1 MGVFIRCL
9 LICFI
14 ILVSNT
20 PTAICQNSTFIEI
33 PKNLQLYPRE
43 SDDSATVTISGV
55 FNDLRFD
62 SIYVSIFRN
71 NVFLSRKAIA
81 PRFNIPFAFSPRIK
95 AELSEYKFIIGV
107 KNNTTDSIIATRDS
121 IVCGDVYFIAGQS
134 NSIFGSPSE
143 TYKSEY
149 IRTFGFNWSQDLGDT
164 SWAVA
169 TANSF
174 GGGPEIGAWGLRLAR
189 KIQEAHNIPVSV
201 INGGVGGTIIEYHQR
216 NDNDPLDMRTI
227 YASMLYRAQ
236 KSQLTK
242 AAKALFWYQGESN
255 TITNYY
261 TNFKNLYDDWLS
273 DYPNLKKIYVIQF
286 RPGCVESTNSP
297 LRDLLRTLP
306 DSLPRIV
313 THSTMSIP
321 DHDGCHFALSGYH
334 ILGDQLFGL
343 VNRDFYGSVDT
354 IGIYSPNIAKAF
366 FANNKRDVVGLLFN
380 SYGAE
385 IKVPN
390 DTIISS
396 IHASIKDYLY
406 IGDDTGLVSDILVN
420 KDTLWLKLSK
430 PTEATYIT
438 YLPDRYYHNTE
449 TAYVGPWLTNS
460 RGIGAFS
467 FWRVPIKDSTTATNP
482 PFKEKPIG
490 GFQLYPNPSYS
501 SATIQFS
508 LDKRTHVRISIF
520 DEAGRK
526 VIRTVDEKREAG
538 TYSIGIDTRQL
549 GATSATVRLELDE
562 SIYDKQL
569 IIVH

>member
-1 MGVFIRCL
+1 MRVFIRYL

-14 ILVSNT
+14 IIVSST
-20 PTAICQNSTFIEI
+20 PTAICQNRSFTEI
-33 PKNLQLYPRE
+33 PKNLQLYPRGF
-43 SDDSATVTISGV
+43 DDSATVTISGV

-62 SIYVSIFRN
+62 SIYVSSYRN
-71 NVFLSRKAIA
+71 NVFLFRKVIA
-81 PRFNIPFAFSPRIK
+81 SQYNIPYTFTSRIK

-107 KNNTTDSIIATRDS
+107 KNNTTDSIIVIRDS

-149 IRTFGFNWSQDLGDT
+149 IRTFGLNWSQNLSDT

-189 KIQEAHNIPVSV
+189 KIQEAQNIPIAV
-201 INGGVGGTIIEYHQR
+201 INGGVGGTIIEYQQR
-216 NDNDPLDMRTI
+216 NDNDSLDMRTI

-236 KSQLTK
+236 KSHLAK

-261 TNFKNLYDDWLS
+261 SNFKNLYEDWMS
-273 DYPNLKKIYVIQF
+273 DYPNLKKVYVIQF
-286 RPGCVESTNSP
+286 RPGCIENTNSP
-297 LRDLLRTLP
+297 LRNLLRTLS
-306 DSLPRIV
+306 DSLPKII
-313 THSTMSIP
+313 THSTMAIP
-321 DHDGCHFALSGYH
+321 DFDGCHFALNGYH
-334 ILGDQLFGL
+334 TLGDQLFNL
-343 VNRDFYGSVDT
+343 VNRDFYSSDDT
-354 IGIYSPNIAKAF
+354 IGISSPNITKAF
-366 FANNKRDVVGLLFN
+366 FANSQRDVVGLLYN
-380 SYGAE
+380 SHGAE
-385 IKVPN
+385 IMVPN
-390 DTIISS
+390 DTILSS

-406 IGDDTGLVSDILVN
+406 IGDDTGLVSDIFAS

-430 PTEATYIT
+430 TTEAKYIS

-460 RGIGAFS
+460 RGVGAFS
-467 FWRVPIKDSTTATNP
+467 FWKVPLLDSIDANP
-482 PFKEKPIG
+482 SFKERPSG

-501 SATIQFS
+501 SATIQFGVN
-508 LDKRTHVRISIF
+508 KRTHVRISIF

-526 VIRTVDEKREAG
+526 IIRPVDEMREAG
-538 TYSIGIDTRQL
+538 TYTIGLDTCPL
-549 GATSATVRLELDE
+549 GGTCATVRLQLDE
-562 SIYDKQL
+562 SIFDKQL

>member
-14 ILVSNT
+14 IIVSNT

-62 SIYVSIFRN
+62 SIYLSAYRN
-71 NVFLSRKAIA
+71 NVFLSRTAIA
-81 PRFNIPFAFSPRIK
+81 PRYNVPFKFSPRIK
-95 AELSEYKFIIGV
+95 AELFQYKFIVGV
-107 KNNTTDSIIATRDS
+107 KNNTTDSIIAIRDS

-149 IRTFGFNWSQDLGDT
+149 IRTFGLNWSQNLSDT

-189 KIQEAHNIPVSV
+189 RIQETQNIPVAV
-201 INGGVGGTIIEYHQR
+201 INGGVGGTIIEYQQR

-236 KSQLTK
+236 KSQLAK

-261 TNFKNLYDDWLS
+261 GNFKNLYEDWMS
-273 DYPNLKKIYVIQF
+273 DYPNLKKVYVIQF
-286 RPGCVESTNSP
+286 RPGCVENTNSP
-297 LRDLLRTLP
+297 LRDLLRTLS
-306 DSLPRIV
+306 DSLPKIV
-313 THSTMSIP
+313 THSTMSLP
-321 DHDGCHFALSGYH
+321 DYDGCHFALNGYH
-334 ILGDQLFGL
+334 TLGDQLFNL
-343 VNRDFYGSVDT
+343 VNRDFYSSVDT
-354 IGIYSPNIAKAF
+354 IGISSPNISKAF
-366 FANNKRDVVGLLFN
+366 FANTQKDVIGILFKTEG
-380 SYGAE
+380 SE
-385 IKVPN
+385 MRIPN
-390 DTIISS
+390 DTITSS
-396 IHASIKDYLY
+396 IHSSIKDYVY
-406 IGDDTGLVSDILVN
+406 IGDDTGLVSDIFAS

-430 PTEATYIT
+430 PTEAKYIS

-460 RGIGAFS
+460 RGVGAFS
-467 FWRVPIKDSTTATNP
+467 FSRVPLLDSINSNP
-482 PFKEKPIG
+482 SFKENSSD
-490 GFQLYPNPSYS
+490 GFQVYPNPSYS
-501 SATIQFS
+501 SVTIQFAVS
-508 LDKRTHVRISIF
+508 KQTHVRITIF

-526 VIRTVDEKREAG
+526 IIRPIDEIRESG
-538 TYSIGIDTRQL
+538 KYTIGLDTRQL
-549 GATSATVRLELDE
+549 GATSAIVRLELDDNIFE
-562 SIYDKQL
+562 KKL